1 MSLDRIV
8 ERLGRTIKSQLL
20 GHEVTKL
27 LRYTCGDPIT
37 DTLDLSIV
45 NQAVILKSAR
55 ELVNMPR
62 FRKLILK
69 QYSDE
74 EITRLGFRDRHQFE
88 TDLKNN
94 RELFCETLGI
104 SIEYI
109 NRVLTDH
116 REPVEYCQP
125 KYDETIQSNGA
136 PHPYQLRIK
145 NRLLHSF
152 NHNIYPRVLCT
163 MPTGAGKT
171 ATANEL
177 IIDLIRTNESRQHS
191 PFHFTWIVEG
201 EILAEQSLKS
211 FKKLWR
217 QKGDQQV
224 QINRYYS
231 GFESCIVP
239 SIPSATFATF
249 SLATN
254 RLENREWLT
263 HLKHSHLLVIDE
275 AHSANAH
282 TYQQVINAYM
292 RHNPSG
298 KIIGLT
304 ATPYRP
310 DDTHI
315 DNLKGLFDQI
325 VTIQEKGSPV
335 SSPIEYLVQR
345 NYLSAVSFLL
355 LSEESGQQ
363 EGESYY
369 RTLHEDVLQV
379 ARDHAINRKTLIIFA
394 ESLAHAISL
403 RILFERNTIECGLI
417 IGDTPQSHRDQLISK
432 MSDKTDSLSIL
443 INHQILSKG
452 VDIPGLNSI
461 MILGTVSNPALALQ
475 ILGRAMRGPNNGG
488 NANNSVY
495 LTPSNH
501 RRLRN
506 LGLLESI
513 VQES

>member
-1 MSLDRIV
+1 MSLISFIQ
-8 ERLGRTIKSQLL
+8 RLGRTIKSELL

-27 LRYTCGDPIT
+27 LRYTCGDPET

-45 NQAVILKSAR
+45 NQAVLLKAGR
-55 ELVNMPR
+55 KLVNEKKY
-62 FRKLILK
+62 RKLLL
-69 QYSDE
+69 QHCTRE
-74 EITRLGFRDRHQFE
+74 EISRYGFSDRSQMENALLG
-88 TDLKNN
+88 N
-94 RELFCETLGI
+94 RERFCKKLNI
-104 SIEYI
+104 SKEYI
-109 NRVLTDH
+109 DQVSADH
-116 REPVEYCQP
+116 RAPFEYCLP
-125 KYDETIQSNGA
+125 IYDEAIQSKGS
-136 PHPYQLRIK
+136 PHPYQLRVK
-145 NRLLHSF
+145 NQLLHSF
-152 NHNIYPRVLCT
+152 NHNIYQRALCT

-177 IIDLIRTNESRQHS
+177 IIDLIRTNESKKDS

-211 FKKLWR
+211 FQKLWR

-224 QINRYYS
+224 QINRYYT
-231 GFESCIVP
+231 GFESCSVP
-239 SIPSATFATF
+239 SIPSGTFATF

-254 RLENREWLT
+254 RLENNEWIA
-263 HLKHSHLLVIDE
+263 HLKQSHLLVIDE
-275 AHSANAH
+275 AHSANAR
-282 TYQQVINAYM
+282 TYHQVINTYA
-292 RHNPSG
+292 RHNPDG

-310 DDTHI
+310 DDTNT

-325 VTIQEKGSPV
+325 VAIQENESPV
-335 SSPIEYLVQR
+335 SSPIQYLVER
-345 NYLSAVSFLL
+345 DYLSAVSFNR
-355 LSEESGQQ
+355 LSEESNQQ
-363 EGESYY
+363 EGATYY
-369 RTLHEDVLQV
+369 RELHKDVLEV
-379 ARDHAINRKTLIIFA
+379 AQAHALEKKTLIIFA
-394 ESLAHAISL
+394 ESLAHALSL

-417 IGDTPQSHRDQLISK
+417 IGETPQNHRDKLIGQ
-432 MSDKTDSLSIL
+432 MSDKNDSLSIL

-513 VQES
+513 VQSS